1 MIQRYDFA
9 PLDGI
14 TKAVYRRVWARRF
27 GGADRL
33 FIPYFSPTR
42 EHIVTK
48 RERVEL
54 APPEMTDS
62 RTSLG
67 GDVTAPPR
75 PCRPPER
82 GEMSPQGDRGGQ
94 SDAAPELVPQVM
106 TNTARELLWAAEV
119 VRDLGYTELNLN
131 LGCPS
136 GTITA
141 KTKGAGLLARTDT
154 LQAMLDGACDKLCL
168 PLSVKARI
176 GYESPDEFPALLDL
190 FNRYPLKTLIL
201 HVRVRK
207 DKYSGPLYYDAFAD
221 ALRDS
226 VNPVEYNGD
235 LRTVAEV
242 DAFAGRFPG
251 ADAVMIGRG
260 GIADP
265 ALFRKLKG
273 GAPASRDELRAFTAE
288 LFDEYTRFYDGQV
301 GHAAQRM
308 REVWFYLIHLFD
320 DNRRL
325 NKAMRRFRTTAEYRA
340 AEDAIFA
347 ELPLRTDS
355 AGDLI

>member
-14 TKAVYRRVWARRF
+14 TKAVYRRVWQQYF
-27 GGADRL
+27 GGADRC
-33 FIPYFSPTR
+33 FIPYFSPTK
-42 EHIVTK
+42 EHLITK

-54 APPEMTDS
+54 LPENNPDT
-62 RTSLG
+62 
-67 GDVTAPPR
+67 V
-75 PCRPPER
+75 
-82 GEMSPQGDRGGQ
+82 
-94 SDAAPELVPQVM
+94 LVPQVM
-106 TNTARELLWAAEV
+106 TNRAPELIWAAETAQS
-119 VRDLGYTELNLN
+119 LGYRELNLN
-131 LGCPS
+131 AGCPS

-141 KTKGAGLLARTDT
+141 KGKGAGLLANPDA
-154 LQAMLDGACDKLCL
+154 LDALLDGACAKLCL

-176 GYESPDEFPALLDL
+176 GFTTPDEFPRLLDI
-190 FNRYPLKTLIL
+190 FNRYPLASLTL

-207 DKYSGPLYYDAFAD
+207 DKYSGALHYDAFRY
-221 ALRDS
+221 ALQESR
-226 VNPVEYNGD
+226 NPVSYNGD
-235 LRTVAEV
+235 LRTVGEV
-242 DAFAGRFPG
+242 SAFAERFPD

-260 GIADP
+260 AIADP

-273 GAPASRDELRAFTAE
+273 GAAASRDELRDFTAA
-288 LFDEYTRFYDGQV
+288 LFDAYTVFYGGQT

-320 DNRRL
+320 DTHRL
-325 NKAMRRFRTTAEYRA
+325 NKAMRRFRTATEYRA
-340 AEDAIFA
+340 IADEIFG

>member
-14 TKAVYRRVWARRF
+14 TKAVFRRVWSRYF

-33 FIPYFSPTR
+33 FIPYFSPTK

-54 APPEMTDS
+54 APENQPS
-62 RTSLG
+62 G
-67 GDVTAPPR
+67 VTLI
-75 PCRPPER
+75 
-82 GEMSPQGDRGGQ
+82 PQGMTNANAAQGMTNANAAQGMTNP
-94 SDAAPELVPQVM
+94 APELIPQVM

-119 VRDLGYTELNLN
+119 TRDLGYAELNLN

-141 KTKGAGLLARTDT
+141 KGKGAGLLARTDT
-154 LQAMLDGACDKLCL
+154 LQAMLDGACGKLCL

-176 GYESPDEFPALLDL
+176 GFESPDEFPALLDL

-207 DKYSGPLYYDAFAD
+207 DKYSGPLYYDAFAE

-226 VNPVEYNGD
+226 ANPVEYNGD

-242 DAFAGRFPG
+242 NAFAARFPH

-260 GIADP
+260 AVADP

-273 GAPASRDELRAFTAE
+273 GPPASRDELRAFTAE
-288 LFDEYTRFYDGQV
+288 LFDEYAQFYDGQV

-325 NKAMRRFRTTAEYRA
+325 NKAMRRFRTTSEFHA
-340 AEDAIFA
+340 AENAIFH
-347 ELPLRTDS
+347 ELPLRNDS
-355 AGDLI
+355 SGDLI

>member
-1 MIQRYDFA
+1 MTIQRYDFA

-27 GGADRL
+27 GAADRL
-33 FIPYFSPTR
+33 FIPYFSPTK

-48 RERVEL
+48 RERVEIL
-54 APPEMTDS
+54 PENQPS
-62 RTSLG
+62 G
-67 GDVTAPPR
+67 V
-75 PCRPPER
+75 
-82 GEMSPQGDRGGQ
+82 
-94 SDAAPELVPQVM
+94 ELVPQVM

-119 VRDLGYTELNLN
+119 VRDLGYGELNLN
-131 LGCPS
+131 AGCPS

-141 KTKGAGLLARTDT
+141 KGKGAGLLARTDT

-176 GYESPDEFPALLDL
+176 GFDSPDEFPALLDL

-207 DKYSGPLYYDAFAD
+207 DKYAGPLRYDAFAD

-242 DAFAGRFPG
+242 DAFAARFPD
-251 ADAVMIGRG
+251 ARAVMIGRG
-260 GIADP
+260 AIADP

-273 GAPASRDELRAFTAE
+273 GPPASRDELRAFAAE
-288 LFDEYTRFYDGQV
+288 LFEAYTRFYDGQT

-325 NKAMRRFRTTAEYRA
+325 NKAMRRFRTASEFRA
-340 AEDAIFA
+340 VENAIFN
-347 ELPLRTDS
+347 ELPLRPDS
-355 AGDLI
+355 SGDLI